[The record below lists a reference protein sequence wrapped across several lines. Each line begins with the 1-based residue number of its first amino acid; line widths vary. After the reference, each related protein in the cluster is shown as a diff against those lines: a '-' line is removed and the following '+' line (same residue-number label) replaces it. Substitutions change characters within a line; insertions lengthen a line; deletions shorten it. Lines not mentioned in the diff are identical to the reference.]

1 MKSIYLALALAVA
14 LCLTACSAHTEYHGV
29 NPLKALAG
37 DYTETVVLEEE
48 AALWVGFIES
58 PWLGTDDIERLCPT
72 DKGYI
77 KKYKSFGAGL
87 LQLVTIGIYTSIDVE
102 IGCMEE
108 ASSSLR
114 IRLTRDE
121 VLALAADAGF
131 VEMMTRIDPSFAE
144 QAQVA
149 HTIAVHELSNR

>member
-1 MKSIYLALALAVA
+1 MKSIHIALAVA
-14 LCLTACSAHTEYHGV
+14 LCLSLSACSASTEYHGV
-29 NPLKALAG
+29 NPIKALAG
-37 DYTETVVLEEE
+37 DYSETVVLEEE
-48 AALWVGFIES
+48 ASVWVGFIES
-58 PWLGTDDIERLCPT
+58 PWLGADDIKRLCPN
-72 DKGYI
+72 DKGYV

-108 ASSSLR
+108 QSSSLR

-121 VLALAADAGF
+121 ALAIAADAGF
-131 VEMMTRIDPSFAE
+131 VEMMTQIDPALAE

-149 HTIAVHELSNR
+149 HEIALLESAR